1 VSRRTERSQHC
12 PAVRADEPAAAR
24 VRFAASRGIGRR
36 AVGGPGD
43 VTSGWKW
50 VEITLDYDVYRRLA
64 ELLSHLGLHEALQEL
79 RRRAAASNDPDIREV
94 AEDFTGRFR

>member
-1 VSRRTERSQHC
+1 
-12 PAVRADEPAAAR
+12 
-24 VRFAASRGIGRR
+24 
-36 AVGGPGD
+36 
-43 VTSGWKW
+43 